1 MTNKNAERIKRIVRS
16 TLTVLILLFLAVFCC
31 FIPYRSLLPAYS
43 FPARA
48 EGELRVHV
56 PAVGG
61 DCTVVEFPGGNVLVV
76 NAGDG
81 SLESRN
87 ALIRY
92 LKGIAPASV
101 TFVAADSESVGG
113 FSALFEEFPVEKAYL
128 PAYGAE
134 TGKYRRFLEA
144 AKEEGCPT
152 ERISRYTVLSDPSG
166 AYAVCL
172 SPYSEAAENSE
183 ADSSAVFWLSYEGV
197 SFLLAGNTT
206 AAREE
211 KLVGEYKIDSG
222 IFDAGA
228 YKVSLDETD
237 VLKVA
242 CHGADTASSAEFLS
256 LIGAKTAIVSCGLNA
271 KPSKNTVAR
280 LADAGAEVHRTD
292 EAGST
297 VVSVKNGTYEVL
309 RHFGAK

>member
-1 MTNKNAERIKRIVRS
+1 MTNRNTARIVRA
-16 TLTVLILLFLAVFCC
+16 LRIALAALILFFLALFCH
-31 FIPYRSLLPAYS
+31 FMPYRTLLPAYS

-81 SLESRN
+81 SMESRN
-87 ALIRY
+87 SLIRY
-92 LKGIAPASV
+92 LKGIEPASV
-101 TFVAADSESVGG
+101 TFVAADSASVGG
-113 FSALFEEFPVEKAYL
+113 FAALFEEFSVEKAYL
-128 PAYGAE
+128 PAYDAE
-134 TGKYRRFLEA
+134 TGRYRRFLSA
-144 AKEEGCPT
+144 AEEEGCPT

-172 SPYSEAAENSE
+172 SPYSENTENSE
-183 ADSSAVFWLSYEGV
+183 ADSSAVFGLSYEGV

-228 YKVSLDETD
+228 YKVELNKTD

-256 LIGAKTAIVSCGLNA
+256 LLGAKTAIVSCGLNA

-280 LADAGAEVHRTD
+280 LASAGAEVHRTD

-297 VVSVKNGTYEVL
+297 VVSVKNGSYEVL
-309 RHFGAK
+309 RHFGAD